1 MPQRQ
6 IRNKRRAESDSA
18 HAPALAT
25 LANLAACKRHHPLDS
40 SSLSVYSLA
49 ASQSSNTNG
58 SAITLVPQLTFDA
71 RTRLPPAD
79 IVEELLSHMDQECNI
94 ISKIVQPKKLVEAHR
109 QGKICAFLLLA
120 VLANNALFSSHPAI
134 VAVGTVPAV
143 RALVD
148 RAKAFVPDA
157 LEKPSVSCC
166 QAVLLLSVAYMHL
179 GMLDVSSHYS
189 SMSLRLMQQLG
200 VCKIDDNAWTES
212 DEWISEPW
220 LEREQIRRLVWGGFT
235 MDTFLAMML
244 HTPPY
249 VFVDLSGVNRPCPQN
264 IWYIGNDNLDAV
276 SFPES
281 AFGTNPGDS
290 EYLTTLKKLK
300 LAGMPWQANGTTLQ
314 LNFSVLGNAILR
326 GISDPQFSQ
335 DVLDKLVLRA
345 FCSLAE
351 WIALVPP
358 LPEAPSYNEVHHTM
372 LISSVA
378 LVLKSVITPYL
389 ISHDSSSSNNSN
401 NGESPLIAAARATA
415 RYSEKA
421 YNLPTPPPGTRLD
434 HDLAMDWLLKD
445 YISTCCQVYRYMR
458 RTQDMM
464 TSNIVP
470 PMFAAHTAMISGG
483 VFAACAHTA
492 PTEAQRARFAMF
504 RDFIV
509 ATCRT
514 HATKSL
520 LFNISLTEI
529 KRIEEMVRF
538 IPRRLE
544 PAQLTVIREKLI
556 PGSIEALV
564 NKRFSV
570 FIQSL
575 LALTRISSSSS
586 SSFLAG
592 SPSSTG
598 STDNSAA
605 ALSLCPSGGGGIP
618 LTSNLCAI
626 FGRFVKS
633 SSSSCAETKS
643 RISRNEKTGGID
655 ASSSSSPSTST
666 LFDSPSSGPF
676 PNYKLSFAAISSL
689 MIALT
694 IASKDESFLDF
705 VPELRASATDGLPTS
720 PPTTTTQEQQQQ
732 QHQHQ
737 QQRPEKA
744 DMPIFSSGFATGRS
758 TASAFAWSL
767 ANRFCNSMASQS
779 STNTTTQ
786 EQQQLQGG
794 HLPPPSMS
802 PPQSVRSA
810 PTPPPPPT
818 MHYSLSPPLPSD
830 AHRRPSSQK
839 PPKSNN
845 LVDLLN

>member
-6 IRNKRRAESDSA
+6 TRNKRRADSDSA

-49 ASQSSNTNG
+49 ASQSSNGNG
-58 SAITLVPQLTFDA
+58 SATTLAPQLTFDA
-71 RTRLPPAD
+71 RTMLPPAD
-79 IVEELLSHMDQECNI
+79 IVEELLSHMDQEFNI

-148 RAKAFVPDA
+148 RAKTFVPGA
-157 LEKPSVSCC
+157 LEKPSVTCC

-189 SMSLRLMQQLG
+189 SKYKHQRKREALIGSAGAESMSLRLMQQLG

-220 LEREQIRRLVWGGFT
+220 LEREQIRRLAWGGFT
-235 MDTFLAMML
+235 MDTFLALML

-249 VFVDLSGVNRPCPQN
+249 VLVDLSGVNRPCSQN

-276 SFPES
+276 SFPEAAACGS
-281 AFGTNPGDS
+281 RPGDS

-300 LAGMPWQANGTTLQ
+300 LAGMPWQANGSTLQ
-314 LNFSVLGNAILR
+314 LNFSVLGNAIMR

-358 LPEAPSYNEVHHTM
+358 LPEAPSCDEVHHTL
-372 LISSVA
+372 LITSVA
-378 LVLKSVITPYL
+378 LFLKSIITPYL
-389 ISHDSSSSNNSN
+389 ITRGSSSGSS

-421 YNLPTPPPGTRLD
+421 YSLPTPPPGTRLD

-458 RTQDMM
+458 RTHDMM

-470 PMFAAHTAMISGG
+470 PMFAAYTAMISGG
-483 VFAACAHTA
+483 VFAACAHAA
-492 PTEAQRARFAMF
+492 PSEAQRARFAMF
-504 RDFIV
+504 RDFV
-509 ATCRT
+509 VSTCRS

-529 KRIEEMVRF
+529 KRVEEMVRF
-538 IPRRLE
+538 MPRRLE
-544 PAQLTVIREKLI
+544 PAQLKVIREKLI
-556 PGSIEALV
+556 PGSIEELV

-570 FIQSL
+570 FARSL
-575 LALTRISSSSS
+575 LALTRASSSSAS
-586 SSFLAG
+586 SSSAASFFS
-592 SPSSTG
+592 SPTRSSPAPTEP
-598 STDNSAA
+598 A
-605 ALSLCPSGGGGIP
+605 ALSLCPGGGGGIP

-626 FGRFVKS
+626 FGRLVKS
-633 SSSSCAETKS
+633 SSSSCAETKN
-643 RISRNEKTGGID
+643 RIFRSEKLGID
-655 ASSSSSPSTST
+655 TPSSPSS
-666 LFDSPSSGPF
+666 FDSPSSASPF
-676 PNYKLSFAAISSL
+676 PNYKLSFTAISSL
-689 MIALT
+689 MVGLSL
-694 IASKDESFLDF
+694 ASKDESFLDF
-705 VPELRASATDGLPTS
+705 VPELRAPATDGIPPTS
-720 PPTTTTQEQQQQ
+720 PPTTTQQQQ
-732 QHQHQ
+732 QQQ
-737 QQRPEKA
+737 QQRYWPF
-744 DMPIFSSGFATGRS
+744 DRRLCLCLVFSQQALQQHGIAIVYYTRTTAAESFA
-758 TASAFAWSL
+758 
-767 ANRFCNSMASQS
+767 S
-779 STNTTTQ
+779 STNVAAPVCTLRTNSTTASTVDDAIVASVATVASVAIRCASASPFLPEATQ
-786 EQQQLQGG
+786 IQQLG
-794 HLPPPSMS
+794 
-802 PPQSVRSA
+802 
-810 PTPPPPPT
+810 
-818 MHYSLSPPLPSD
+818 
-830 AHRRPSSQK
+830 
-839 PPKSNN
+839 
-845 LVDLLN
+845 